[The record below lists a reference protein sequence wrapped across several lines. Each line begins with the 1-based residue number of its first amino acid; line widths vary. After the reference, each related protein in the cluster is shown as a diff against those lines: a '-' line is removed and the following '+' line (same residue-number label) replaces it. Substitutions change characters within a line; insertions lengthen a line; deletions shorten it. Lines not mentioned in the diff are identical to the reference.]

1 MDATPIRDHDELV
14 ALVRRRQDE
23 LGVACVTIDQVAGL
37 ADGHFAK
44 LTCGIKRFGPVSIFL
59 VLSALGL
66 RLRIEED
73 PAAIAKFA
81 PRWLPRNESYAA
93 NAYKRG
99 GLRAALLAPRPGNN
113 RHGQSCSA
121 RRTITGGGR
130 VEAVYAISGVVV

>member
-66 RLRIEED
+66 
-73 PAAIAKFA
+73 
-81 PRWLPRNESYAA
+81 PRNENYAA

-99 GLRAALLAPRPGNN
+99 GLRAALLAAPARK
-113 RHGQSCSA
+113 QSPWAVLLSPTNDHW
-121 RRTITGGGR
+121 RRAG
-130 VEAVYAISGVVV
+130 

>member
-73 PAAIAKFA
+73 PAAIAKFG

-93 NAYKRG
+93 NGYKRG
-99 GLRAALLAPRPGNN
+99 GLRAALLPVPKQPRSPWAALP
-113 RHGQSCSA
+113 SP
-121 RRTITGGGR
+121 
-130 VEAVYAISGVVV
+130 

>member
-44 LTCGIKRFGPVSIFL
+44 LTCGTKRFGPFSMFW

-66 RLRIEED
+66 RIRIEED
-73 PAAIAKFA
+73 PAAIAKFG
-81 PRWLPRNESYAA
+81 PQWQPRNESYAA

-99 GLRAALLAPRPGNN
+99 DERCTAMLI
-113 RHGQSCSA
+113 A
-121 RRTITGGGR
+121 RRSPWGR
-130 VEAVYAISGVVV
+130 VMLSS

>member
-1 MDATPIRDHDELV
+1 
-14 ALVRRRQDE
+14 

-44 LTCGIKRFGPVSIFL
+44 LTCGIKRFGQVSIFL

-73 PAAIAKFA
+73 PTAIAKFG

-93 NAYKRG
+93 NGYKRG
-99 GLRAALLAPRPGNN
+99 GLRTALVAAPARKQSPWAALLSPQRTDTVRPL
-113 RHGQSCSA
+113 
-121 RRTITGGGR
+121 
-130 VEAVYAISGVVV
+130 V

>member
-1 MDATPIRDHDELV
+1 MDATPIRDHDEMV

-99 GLRAALLAPRPGNN
+99 GLRAALLAAPARK
-113 RHGQSCSA
+113 QSPWAALHSSQWTDVQW
-121 RRTITGGGR
+121 RRAG
-130 VEAVYAISGVVV
+130 